1 MRALMRLTTKGKR
14 MSKDYYDEC
23 LKRWDHPTGFDS
35 DANFAGYKPTGYVI
49 YSRNRESSILEETN
63 FAAILEDLGGEGD
76 LVRVIRHGH
85 WACGWIEYI
94 TVDDTAPNTLLD
106 RCVDIVRAL
115 TDYAIYDEHRYSQAQ
130 WEAIADYW
138 ERSTLRDRVDYCRDA
153 GISIFA
159 ARRDSMPEGLWEV
172 LSESI
177 Y

>member
-1 MRALMRLTTKGKR
+1 MNKE
-14 MSKDYYDEC
+14 YYDEC

-35 DANFAGYKPTGYVI
+35 NANFSGYKPNGYVI
-49 YSRNRESSILEETN
+49 YSHNRDSSILEETN
-63 FAAILEDLGGEGD
+63 FKAILEDLGGEGD

-94 TVDDTAPNTLLD
+94 TVDDTAPEALLD
-106 RCVDIVRAL
+106 QCVDITRAL
-115 TDYAIYDEHRYSQAQ
+115 AGYPVYSDDLYSEAQ
-130 WEAIADYW
+130 WAAIAEHW
-138 ERSTLRDRVDYCRDA
+138 KQSILRDRVDYCRDA

-159 ARRDSMPEGLWEV
+159 ARRDCMPEGIWEV

>member
-1 MRALMRLTTKGKR
+1 

-35 DANFAGYKPTGYVI
+35 DANFAGDKPTGYVI
-49 YSRNRESSILEETN
+49 YSRNRDSSILEETN

-94 TVDDTAPNTLLD
+94 TVDDTAPDTLLD

-115 TDYAIYDEHRYSQAQ
+115 EEYPVYSDNRYSEAQ
-130 WEAIADYW
+130 WEAITDHW
-138 ERSTLRDRVDYCRDA
+138 ERSNLRDRADYCREA
-153 GISIFA
+153 GVSIFA
-159 ARRDSMPEGLWEV
+159 ARHDCMPDAVYEV